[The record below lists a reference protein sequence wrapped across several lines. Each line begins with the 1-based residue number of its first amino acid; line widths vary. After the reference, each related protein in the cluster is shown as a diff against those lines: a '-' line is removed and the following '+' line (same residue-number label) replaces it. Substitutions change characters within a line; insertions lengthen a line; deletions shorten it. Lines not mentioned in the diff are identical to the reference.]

1 MNTREF
7 RGVGCRRVAATAL
20 RTGDAQGSGARL
32 IARQMGSNTRR
43 QFETCIRRTVVTEA
57 PLLAAPR
64 EAREPPGFRP
74 GPPSWPCSDAAA
86 TICCGPRFCC
96 RGSNNERRLE
106 TRGTRGF
113 IPHADVGSPAHG
125 VFGRNDG
132 ERRQADHRR
141 QRHGEASSEE
151 RASSARSSGAWRH
164 RDAGCGQSHDIR
176 ACEPTGPVTRPCCA
190 LSLRNSEST
199 GQCF

>member
-57 PLLAAPR
+57 PLLAASR
-64 EAREPPGFRP
+64 EAREPPGSVPARP
-74 GPPSWPCSDAAA
+74 LGHALTQPLGSS
-86 TICCGPRFCC
+86 CGPRFCC